1 MSDPRFN
8 SVHLTAP
15 RRQDYRRARQELFQA
30 CGNGT
35 LYVAENKPASSSG
48 TIHQNVDEGS
58 GDTPKDAEFWLQ
70 EKEYTYPLKAGLN
83 TLGRAPDNDV
93 VVPDEFISR
102 RHCTIV
108 IHLHNGQCEVH
119 DTASKNGTF
128 LNGLKLAAPSVIRA
142 GDEIRVCDRCFI
154 FVTRDAVQHN
164 TRTAG

>member
-8 SVHLTAP
+8 SVHLPAP

-30 CGNGT
+30 CGNRT
-35 LYVAENKPASSSG
+35 LFVANNKDPSSSH
-48 TIHQNVDEGS
+48 TIHQN
-58 GDTPKDAEFWLQ
+58 GDAQPPEDAEFWLMD
-70 EKEYTYPLKAGLN
+70 KEFFYPLKVGLN

-108 IHLHNGQCEVH
+108 VHLHDGNCELH

-128 LNGLKLAAPSVIRA
+128 LNGAKLANPTSLKP
-142 GDEIRVCDRCFI
+142 GDEIRVCDRR
-154 FVTRDAVQHN
+154 FVFVARDQAHQN
-164 TRTAG
+164 THTHSTP